1 MALRLRRHDPAARAR
16 YEDLKQLALTQR
28 RALAGAPG
36 TLKHRTQGGK
46 RYWVREYI
54 RVDGRKADEYLGA
67 ESALP
72 AARVTAFRHELE
84 LARALAAGSSALRLF
99 GYQRIDRKPAA
110 VLAALFNRGLFA
122 AGLTLVG
129 SHAYGVLL
137 NELGVSAAG
146 YRTQDIDVAR
156 SRPLKIALPEDAP
169 FHAVLEESGLRL
181 APVPGL
187 STRQPATSF
196 KLPGAEGL
204 AVDLLIP
211 GREAGKVLAAPELHA
226 FAQAIPWLDFLVE
239 EPVEAIVLSPNQ
251 VIPVK
256 VPAPERMALHKLYAS
271 QARRT
276 LRDKARK
283 DIDQAVVLAAA
294 LEQDTPG
301 RLTDTFK
308 ELPRAARP
316 AVARGALAASRQ
328 LGEPHAHARDALL
341 WLAKKTA

>member
-1 MALRLRRHDPAARAR
+1 MALLFRRHDPAARAR
-16 YEDLKQLALTQR
+16 YEDLKQLALTQQ
-28 RALAGAPG
+28 RALAGTPG
-36 TLKHRTQGGK
+36 TLKHRTQAGK
-46 RYWVREYI
+46 RYWVREHI
-54 RVDGRKADEYLGA
+54 RADGRKADEYLGA

-72 AARVTAFRHELE
+72 AARVAALRHELE

-110 VLAALFNRGLFA
+110 VLAALFNRGLFT

-146 YRTQDIDVAR
+146 YRTQDIDIAR
-156 SRPLKIALPEDAP
+156 SKPLRIALPEDLP
-169 FHAVLEESGLRL
+169 FQAVLAESGLRL

-187 STRQPATSF
+187 SARQPATSF

-204 AVDLLIP
+204 AVDLLLP
-211 GREAGKVLAAPELHA
+211 GRKAGEVRPAPELHA
-226 FAQAIPWLDFLVE
+226 FAQSIPLLDFLVE
-239 EPVEAIVLSPNQ
+239 EPLHAVVLSPNQ

-271 QARRT
+271 QARRA

-283 DIDQAVVLAAA
+283 DIDQAAVLTAA

-301 RLTDTFK
+301 SLADAFR
-308 ELPRAARP
+308 ELPAAAKP
-316 AVARGALAASRQ
+316 AVRRGALAASRL
-328 LGEPHAHARDALL
+328 LGEAHAHAKRTLERL
-341 WLAKKTA
+341 